1 MIELLEWFQQLNVH
15 DLKLADLKSES
26 SIFFVYVILG
36 LFIKRPVLPLAF
48 LSCYILVNGAFF
60 QVIEEYQV
68 YLAVCVIY
76 SYVFEIC
83 RTRQS
88 KIACVII
95 LFISMAFAV
104 DALLYGVNGYYGTHQ
119 TIIYNN
125 IEYIATC
132 CHIIFISSF
141 ISVERILNSLR
152 DFIGSIVRITANSD
166 YMLVYM
172 YNNDKA
178 IK

>member
-1 MIELLEWFQQLNVH
+1 MMELLEWFQQLNAH

-166 YMLVYM
+166 YMFIYW
-172 YNNDKA
+172 YNVSKA

>member
-1 MIELLEWFQQLNVH
+1 MELLEWFQQLNAH

-26 SIFFVYVILG
+26 SIFFAYVILG

-48 LSCYILVNGAFF
+48 LSCFLLVNVVIF
-60 QVIEEYQV
+60 QSIDEYQV
-68 YLAVCVIY
+68 YLIVCVIY

-83 RTRQS
+83 LTRQS

-95 LFISMAFAV
+95 LFISMAFAI

-132 CHIIFISSF
+132 GHIIFISSF

-152 DFIGSIVRITANSD
+152 DFISSIVRITANSD